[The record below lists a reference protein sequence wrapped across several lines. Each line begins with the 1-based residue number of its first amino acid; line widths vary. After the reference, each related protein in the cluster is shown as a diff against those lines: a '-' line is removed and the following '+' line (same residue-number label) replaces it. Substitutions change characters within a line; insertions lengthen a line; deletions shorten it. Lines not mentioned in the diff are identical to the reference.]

1 MRFEGVMF
9 PRLIAVFCLIFPW
22 LPSASLPASGSET
35 VRIEIKSSWGGLG
48 QPSKSE
54 LVITGSGGKYRSG
67 KHKLE
72 ANAVQTLLSEL
83 EKPVVD
89 QPSLEACGI
98 TGRWLTANY
107 AAGLQDYTHQKLKNL
122 SPKQVELFK
131 DHFTDVASAQAAF
144 VELFNIG
151 HIDDYPEMFVS
162 MNIGGKEFGL
172 QSRSQQPFM
181 LPWLGTDRPRGGYN
195 CRISRAIESLLP
207 KRFSNGDRL
216 VPNDRFRWKLTE
228 QIMRTIEHQWN
239 LLDTEFKVGPEVAP
253 VFARFTPLESAIS
266 NLSSIDLGGGQA
278 WNAKL
283 QSGELPTNLIV
294 GLSLPYY
301 KKRLTG
307 TDGFLNHVSK
317 YTNLVLAVPWLSNY
331 LRTRPEIT
339 IELRYVDDR
348 SLSPKAQT
356 SLTEDLQ
363 KHGKTELAN
372 AVSQNAAN
380 SAFIEVNASPGCWAR
395 AVVFP
400 TKEVLLWHFQCDTVL
415 GFPATDFD
423 TWDYYGWKSTGTL
436 VKSDGTLAR

>member
-1 MRFEGVMF
+1 MF

-22 LPSASLPASGSET
+22 LPYASLPVSGSEK

-48 QPSKSE
+48 QPTKDD
-54 LVITGSGGKYRSG
+54 LVITGNRGKYSSAGRKVDAKAVESLLAA
-67 KHKLE
+67 LE
-72 ANAVQTLLSEL
+72 QPVTSE
-83 EKPVVD
+83 
-89 QPSLEACGI
+89 PSLEACGI
-98 TGRWLTANY
+98 TERWLMANY
-107 AAGLQDYTHQKLKNL
+107 AGGLRDYTHEQLKDL
-122 SPKQVELFK
+122 SPTQVELFK
-131 DHFTDVASAQAAF
+131 SQFTDVASAQAAF
-144 VELFNIG
+144 AELFKSWRT
-151 HIDDYPEMFVS
+151 DDYPAMSVTVDLE
-162 MNIGGKEFGL
+162 GKQFGV
-172 QSRSQQPFM
+172 QSSSQQPFM

-195 CRISRAIESLLP
+195 CRISQAIESLLP

-253 VFARFTPLESAIS
+253 VLARFRPLESAIS

-283 QSGELPTNLIV
+283 QSGELPTNLII
-294 GLSLPYY
+294 GLGLPYY
-301 KKRLTG
+301 RKRLTG
-307 TDGFLNHVSK
+307 TDGFLNQVSK
-317 YTNLVLAVPWLSNY
+317 YTDLVLAVPWLSNY
-331 LRTRPEIT
+331 LRTRPETT

-348 SLSPKAQT
+348 SLSPRAQT
-356 SLTEDLQ
+356 SLTEDLR

-380 SAFIEVNASPGCWAR
+380 SAFIEVNASPGCWTR

-423 TWDYYGWKSTGTL
+423 TWDYYGWKSTGLL
-436 VKSDGTLAR
+436 VKPDGTLAR